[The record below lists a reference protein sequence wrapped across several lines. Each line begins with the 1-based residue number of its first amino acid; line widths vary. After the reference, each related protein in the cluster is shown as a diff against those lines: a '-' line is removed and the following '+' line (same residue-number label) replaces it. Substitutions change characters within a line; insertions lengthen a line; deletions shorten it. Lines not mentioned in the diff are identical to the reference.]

1 MAKVLFSKVVS
12 KDVNIQIDQTFKLEE
27 IAKAHDALEA
37 RRTTG
42 STVIT
47 L

>member
-1 MAKVLFSKVVS
+1 MAEDLFSKVVS
-12 KDVNIQIDQTFKLEE
+12 KDVKIQIDQTFKLDE

-37 RRTTG
+37 RKTTG